1 MATPIRT
8 SSSTTLREFT
18 SSQENYI
25 AYQVGLELAAATQ
38 TEVGSLNK
46 FGSGTN
52 IGTYT
57 NSFFNEPV
65 GTHPGAAI
73 TTGTTNTSIHQVNGP
88 PAAETDSDFS
98 LPIMWVDS
106 ASETGFKQM
115 PDTDL
120 NEAVD
125 RYLSTIFTN
134 EYPGA
139 YRLASS
145 TPSAGYFATSIK
157 VTDTRTG
164 GSSVTHRLY
173 KKVTMSAPSTFR
185 PMCVEDSAGGAGMD
199 LKEMSDRKIR
209 QTFGQRAKTRIMAS
223 KIGTH
228 QLRSS
233 TQGAPTDP
241 GTWVARGTATDT
253 KKQTVQQTFTR
264 DSTVAFAINYTN
276 NFVGTYTSN
285 YTKLSQ
291 IAYTRAF
298 ATVPYQ
304 RLYTSDYELVATES
318 FNRPY
323 TAGYLKDYTNNYTRN
338 YTIQYDRVY
347 TVDYN
352 IRYVG
357 GNYQKEFAQAYIPNY
372 NTLYTSNYVQNYVR
386 NYTSVDNTGYA
397 TNYIPNY
404 IRNYTP
410 NYIRD
415 FANSFQQG
423 YARDFANSFQQGYAR
438 DFANSFAT
446 GYARDFANSFA
457 TGYARDFANSFA
469 TGYARDF
476 ANSFATGYARDFAN
490 SFQQGFARAFIGDY
504 VRNYTQNYAS
514 NYIRNYTRNYSRSY
528 TRELQREY
536 YVGLSAIISQG
547 PQYNRNSIE
556 MTGYSRESAQAF
568 GTPRNVVYSRGV
580 VRAGEP
586 TYAPNYIGYLATNY
600 DSYQVIN
607 ENFTPEVSRG
617 LAFYVGA
624 AGPPATTVPGGRY
637 VRTNIEDLAYGNLQ
651 YTRVDNSPFAG
662 VVQYDPTGNPGETF
676 YARTSPASFYYFDN
690 SQGFYT
696 GPPTLTY
703 IAPGGAYY
711 QRPYSRT
718 GLSAMFSAGN
728 PSAAYLGEVRQ
739 TQWYSRGPTSNPSF
753 YQGFDPNNT
762 TWQFIAYY
770 LKNGY
775 TRQWGGIYYA
785 RNFNGYARNY
795 LGSTSRYIGQGYLG
809 DANYAGDYDLR
820 PIGGALIPP
829 YAGTANYTREFVG
842 NYLLNSIGWAY
853 YVGPP
858 IGPVPGSLIDTYT
871 HETGNLLYY
880 VRAFANSFANTG
892 FTATFANFFS
902 RNFAGN
908 YVQNYVRNYTRN
920 FVNNYVRNYTRN
932 FVNNYVRNYT
942 RNFVNNYVRN
952 YTRNFVN
959 NYVRNYTRNFV
970 NNYVRNYTR
979 NFQGG
984 FAGTSFATGFVG
996 TSFVTNYVRTY
1007 TGNFARGFA
1016 TGYQKEFA
1024 ASYVGPNYTNNYVS
1038 NYDAPYDRVYTVK
1051 YTRTFNDF
1059 FAVGYQAKYAIEYI
1073 NNYIRAYTGTYISN
1087 YVNEFANQYTGNY
1100 VGGYVADYVG
1110 DYQKEFTR
1118 PYVALYEQN
1127 YVGNFIGN
1135 FEGET
1140 IDSSSEVIETYTL
1153 YVRIA

>member
-1 MATPIRT
+1 MATPVKIL
-8 SSSTTLREFT
+8 SSSTLKEFT
-18 SSQENYI
+18 SSEENYI
-25 AYQVGLELAAATQ
+25 AYQIGLELAATPQ
-38 TEVGSLNK
+38 NVVGSLNK

-52 IGTYT
+52 IGTFT
-57 NSFFNEPV
+57 NSFFNEPI

-73 TTGTTNTSIHQVNGP
+73 TTGTTNTFIHQTNGP
-88 PAAETDSDFS
+88 AAAETDSDFS

-115 PDTDL
+115 PDADL

-145 TPSAGYFATSIK
+145 TPSAGYLATSIS
-157 VTDTRTG
+157 VQDTRTG
-164 GSSVTHRLY
+164 GASITHRLY
-173 KKVTMSAPSTFR
+173 KKTSMSAPSAFR
-185 PMCVEDSAGGAGMD
+185 PMYVEDSAGGAGMG

-233 TQGAPTDP
+233 AQGAPTDP

-253 KKQTVQQTFTR
+253 KQQTVQQTFTR

-291 IAYTRAF
+291 IAYSRAF

-323 TAGYLKDYTNNYTRN
+323 TTGYLKDYTNNYTRN
-338 YTIQYDRVY
+338 YTVEYDRVY

-372 NTLYTSNYVQNYVR
+372 VRAYTSNYVQNYVR

-415 FANSFQQG
+415 FANSFQ
-423 YARDFANSFQQGYAR
+423 
-438 DFANSFAT
+438 T

-490 SFQQGFARAFIGDY
+490 SFQQGYARDFANSFQQGFARAFTADFIANY
-504 VRNYTQNYAS
+504 VRNYTS
-514 NYIRNYTRNYSRSY
+514 NYTRNYTRNYSRNY
-528 TRELQREY
+528 TREQQREY
-536 YVGLSAIISQG
+536 YLGLTALPAQG
-547 PQYNRNSIE
+547 PQYVRSALI
-556 MTGYSRESAQAF
+556 MTEYIREQASAF
-568 GTPRNVVYSRGV
+568 GTPRNVVYARSTI
-580 VRAGEP
+580 RAGEP
-586 TYAPNYIGYLATNY
+586 VYLANYQGYLATNY
-600 DSYQVIN
+600 DSYQVIREEFIPPLAN
-607 ENFTPEVSRG
+607 SVS
-617 LAFYVGA
+617 LYTGA
-624 AGPPATTVPGGRY
+624 GGPPATAAAGSRY
-637 VRTNIEDLAYGNLQ
+637 VRGNLEDQAYGNLL
-651 YTRVDNSPFAG
+651 YTGIRTTSFASG
-662 VVQYDPTGNPGETF
+662 AEYDPTGNPGSAF
-676 YARTSPASFYYFDN
+676 YARTAPATFFYFDN
-690 SQGFYT
+690 HQGFYT
-696 GPPTLTY
+696 GPPTLMY
-703 IAPGGAYY
+703 LGPGGGYY

-728 PSAAYLGEVRQ
+728 PGAAYLGEVRQ
-739 TQWYSRGPTSNPSF
+739 TQWYSRGPSSNPIT
-753 YQGFDPNNT
+753 YVGFDPNNT
-762 TWQFIAYY
+762 TWQFISYY
-770 LKNGY
+770 VKSGY
-775 TRQWGGIYYA
+775 TRNWGGIYYV
-785 RNFNGYARNY
+785 RNFAGYARNY
-795 LGSTSRYIGQGYLG
+795 LGNTSRYIGSGYLG
-809 DANYAGDYDLR
+809 LANYAGDYDLR

-829 YAGTANYTREFVG
+829 YIGPANYTRDFVG
-842 NYLLNSIGWAY
+842 NYLLTTNTWQTYI
-853 YVGPP
+853 GPP
-858 IGPVPGSLIDTYT
+858 IGPVGGSVIDNYT
-871 HETGNLLYY
+871 HETGNLQYY
-880 VRAFANSFANTG
+880 VRAFARGFANTG
-892 FTATFANFFS
+892 FTVQDTSSFTRVYVGNFT
-902 RNFAGN
+902 N
-908 YVQNYVRNYTRN
+908 NYVRNYTRN

-942 RNFVNNYVRN
+942 RNFVDNYVRN

-984 FAGTSFATGFVG
+984 FVGTSFQTGFVG
-996 TSFVTNYVRTY
+996 TSFVTNYVRAY

-1016 TGYQKEFA
+1016 TGYQKEFDA
-1024 ASYVGPNYTNNYVS
+1024 VYTGPNYTNNYVS

-1051 YTRTFNDF
+1051 YTRLFNDF

-1073 NNYIRAYTGTYISN
+1073 NNYIRVYTGTYTSN

-1118 PYVALYEQN
+1118 PYVAQYEQN